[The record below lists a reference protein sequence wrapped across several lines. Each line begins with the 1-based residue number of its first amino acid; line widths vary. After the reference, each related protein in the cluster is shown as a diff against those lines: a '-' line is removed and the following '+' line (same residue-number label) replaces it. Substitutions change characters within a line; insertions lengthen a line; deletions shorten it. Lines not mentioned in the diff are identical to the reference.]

1 MSSSSSFDAVTGL
14 FQAMTTF
21 DPLAAQHL
29 TATSELAERLAKSMD
44 LDAEVV
50 ENCRLGALLHD
61 IGQFGMNRFVLNH
74 PGMLAGPE
82 WDIVM
87 QHSVLG
93 ERLVLRIPSIAHLA
107 PIVRSHH
114 ERTDGTGYP
123 DGLVEHEIPI
133 EARIIGVVDAFHT
146 MSMPQRYRK
155 GVFAPAAAMEELLGN
170 RGSQFDA
177 DAVDAFASM
186 VRHRSRNTGTLRAVG
201 S

>member
-1 MSSSSSFDAVTGL
+1 MSSSNSFDAVAGL

-29 TATSELAERLAKSMD
+29 MATSELAERLAKSMT

-50 ENCRLGALLHD
+50 ESCRLGGLLHD

-74 PGMLAGPE
+74 PGMLADAE
-82 WDIVM
+82 WDLVM

-114 ERTDGTGYP
+114 ERIDGTGYP
-123 DGLVEHEIPI
+123 DGLVESEIPI
-133 EARIIGVVDAFHT
+133 EARIISVVDAFHT
-146 MSMPQRYRK
+146 MSTPQRYRK
-155 GVFAPAAAMEELLGN
+155 GVLAPGAAMEELLGN

-177 DAVDAFASM
+177 DAVDALAAM
-186 VRHRSRNTGTLRAVG
+186 IRHRARNTGTLRAV
-201 S
+201 SS